1 VRKLKK
7 IILYL
12 TAFIPVIFIILLK
25 DFLTLLFSAM
35 KGEITYCAIFDLKL
49 IILAVILVFLIAS
62 FFTLIR
68 NNSSLAFDQ
77 INVHSVKNRTDEY
90 YFSYFSIFILSLFA
104 FSFTKMVDIIIF
116 VIILGLFGIV
126 YIKNDLFFM
135 NPTLNIFQSY
145 IFECYYKKGEEMK
158 SVLLISHR
166 KIQPGEIIDV
176 SVSQFPF
183 SMLKK

>member
-1 VRKLKK
+1 MLKK

-25 DFLTLLFSAM
+25 DYMTLLFSAM
-35 KGEITYCAIFDLKL
+35 NGETTYCALLDAKL
-49 IILAVILVFLIAS
+49 FMLDFVLAFLIVSFFILV
-62 FFTLIR
+62 R
-68 NNSSLAFDQ
+68 NNSSLAYDQ
-77 INVHSVKNRTDEY
+77 IKVESVKNRTDEY

-104 FSFTKMVDIIIF
+104 FSFTKIVDIIIF
-116 VIILGLFGIV
+116 IVIMGLFGIV

-145 IFECYYKKGEEMK
+145 IFECLYYKGENSK
-158 SVLLISHR
+158 RILLICHR
-166 KIQPGEIIDV
+166 NIQPGEIIDI
-176 SVSQFPF
+176 SITQFPF